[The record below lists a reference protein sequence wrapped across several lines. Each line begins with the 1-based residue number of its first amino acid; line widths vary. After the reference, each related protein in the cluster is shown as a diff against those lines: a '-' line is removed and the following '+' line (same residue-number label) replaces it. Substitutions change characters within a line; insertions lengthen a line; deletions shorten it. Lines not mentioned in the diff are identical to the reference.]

1 MWIVWL
7 AYWIR
12 TAWEQPLQAGML
24 ASRTST
30 PSRSSGQPIWRC
42 WRRRWEIH
50 SPPPLLLRTR
60 SRLALD
66 LHMLQLL
73 EARSGWSHDDSGG
86 RVCRGRDAIAGM
98 FGDGDVTN
106 PTVSH
111 LLASSIHESHVLHCR
126 SCNTWRL
133 GLSGA
138 ELARWRIAHPPS
150 EYTQDDGYGLRHH
163 W

>member
-1 MWIVWL
+1 MRDEADTWIVWL
-7 AYWIR
+7 AYRIR
-12 TAWEQPLQAGML
+12 TAWEQPLARMQMRCESCRLGCWL
-24 ASRTST
+24 PPASRTST
-30 PSRSSGQPIWRC
+30 PSRSSGPLIWRY

-50 SPPPLLLRTR
+50 SPPSPNVPAAGSLL
-60 SRLALD
+60 D
-66 LHMLQLL
+66 FHMLQLL
-73 EARSGWSHDDSGG
+73 EARSGWSQDDSGG

-126 SCNTWRL
+126 SCNTWRF

-138 ELARWRIAHPPS
+138 FL
-150 EYTQDDGYGLRHH
+150 
-163 W
+163 